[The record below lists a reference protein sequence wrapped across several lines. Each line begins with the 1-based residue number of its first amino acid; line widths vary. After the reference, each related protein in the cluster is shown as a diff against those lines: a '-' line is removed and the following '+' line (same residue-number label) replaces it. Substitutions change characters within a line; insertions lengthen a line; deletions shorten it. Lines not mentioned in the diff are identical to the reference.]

1 MKTPRRGSARPP
13 IVRFRIR
20 IGIVIAA
27 ILCPS
32 LGTLSRTSDARQDP
46 AVQSIGQDT
55 PQHHQA
61 TASSTPSQAYDGGSP
76 LDEKSGFWVTG
87 QKGELPRSAL
97 YADATGALGIVNLSG
112 PINTLGHPFFTPLGT
127 NGRACVTCHQPGNG
141 MSISTA
147 TLQRRWVET
156 SGRDPVF
163 AAVDGANCPDL
174 PQGQA
179 SSHTLL
185 LQHGLFRIYLPWPPR
200 AADGS
205 SMNPEFAIQVVRD
218 PTGCNTS
225 TKYGLKSSN
234 SMISVFRRPR
244 PIANMKYP
252 MSPFGLWSPKTGEVL
267 PIDPETKKRENLN
280 ILADN
285 RQPSLEAQAVDAA
298 FSHEQATDKPSR
310 ETLQHLVA
318 FEMQIYAA
326 QSVDSR
332 GGSLTTGAIKAGPQA
347 LIDGMPAML
356 ADYNG
361 GSFPE
366 LDGWLTS
373 TAVSS
378 QRWDRN
384 TVRPDFPAMREGA
397 EKETPVETAFR
408 DSVARGYEMFR
419 SRDILIRNVSNYNTI
434 GLGNP
439 YKQPCANCHNMQR
452 TGMDSSPGFMDLGT
466 TNLPTADPLPWLPL
480 FKVTCK
486 ASATPHPF
494 LGRVIYTHDPGRALI
509 TGRCVDVGSI
519 NMQQFRGLA
528 ARAPYFSNGSAKTLR
543 DIVVFYNRRFD
554 MKYSERD
561 IQDMVNFLSVL

>member
-1 MKTPRRGSARPP
+1 MKTPRRRSARPAS
-13 IVRFRIR
+13 VQFRICMR
-20 IGIVIAA
+20 IMTAA
-27 ILCPS
+27 VLCLS
-32 LGTLSRTSDARQDP
+32 LAALGRNPYARQNP
-46 AVQSIGQDT
+46 AVQATGQGSAQD
-55 PQHHQA
+55 QQA
-61 TASSTPSQAYDGGSP
+61 IASPAPSQAYDGGSP
-76 LDEKSGFWVTG
+76 LGEKSGYWVTG

-112 PINTLGHPFFTPLGT
+112 PIDTLGHPFFTPLGT

-147 TLQRRWVET
+147 TLQRRWAET
-156 SGRDPVF
+156 SGQDPVF

-384 TVRPDFPAMREGA
+384 TVRPEFPAMREGA

-419 SRDILIRNVSNYNTI
+419 SRDISDQECFELQHHRPRQPVQTAVRKLPQHAADRHGFLAGLHGSRHNESTNCGSTTMAAAFQGDVQSYGDAPPFSGASHLHARSGPRTYYGQVCGRGVYKHAAVPRACRPRTIFLEWFGENTSR
-434 GLGNP
+434 
-439 YKQPCANCHNMQR
+439 H
-452 TGMDSSPGFMDLGT
+452 
-466 TNLPTADPLPWLPL
+466 
-480 FKVTCK
+480 
-486 ASATPHPF
+486 
-494 LGRVIYTHDPGRALI
+494 
-509 TGRCVDVGSI
+509 
-519 NMQQFRGLA
+519 
-528 ARAPYFSNGSAKTLR
+528 
-543 DIVVFYNRRFD
+543 RR
-554 MKYSERD
+554 
-561 IQDMVNFLSVL
+561 LL